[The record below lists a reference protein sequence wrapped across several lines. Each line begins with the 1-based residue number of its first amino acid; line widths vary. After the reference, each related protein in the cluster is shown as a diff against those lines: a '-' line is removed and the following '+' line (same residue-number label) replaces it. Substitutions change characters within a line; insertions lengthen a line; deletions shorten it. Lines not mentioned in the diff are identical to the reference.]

1 MSAPKLRYSPYAIF
15 EDSQSPAGL
24 YARQKWLNQGET
36 ETYRADFVAT
46 VAKLRS
52 AVIHPGSRPERILEQ
67 LYRLFGLHLTVR
79 NADRFIETAL
89 NEVIGENKA
98 RSPQTE
104 IVLIPDRISGLPF
117 AATCWEFFIGPA
129 SLFLAAIFGKATDP
143 GVDPIYAQLAANV
156 AESVAFRRNAAAMH
170 NALRALVVHPDDR
183 FRPAIRS
190 AVSWF
195 ASKQTPHGD
204 WGAKI
209 PFFQAFN
216 AMAHLSMPEANAQF
230 DKALKHVIEGQSRD
244 GTWGSA
250 DKEWQTFLVVHALR
264 NKGIL

>member
-1 MSAPKLRYSPYAIF
+1 MSAPKLRHSPYAIF
-15 EDSQSPAGL
+15 EDSQSPPGL

-36 ETYRADFVAT
+36 ETYRANFAAT
-46 VAKLRS
+46 VAKLRY
-52 AVIHPGSRPERILEQ
+52 ADMNPGSRSERILGK
-67 LYRLFGLHLTVR
+67 LHRLFGLHLTVR
-79 NADRFIETAL
+79 NADRFIEIAL
-89 NEVIGENKA
+89 NEVIGENKV
-98 RSPQTE
+98 RSQQIE
-104 IVLIPDRISGLPF
+104 IVLIPDRLNGLPF
-117 AATCWEFFIGPA
+117 AATRWEFFIGPA

-156 AESVAFRRNAAAMH
+156 TESAAFRRNAAAMH

-183 FRPAIRS
+183 FRPATRS

-195 ASKQTPHGD
+195 ASQQTAYGD
-204 WGAKI
+204 WGPNI

-216 AMAHLSMPEANAQF
+216 AMAHLSIPEANAQF
-230 DKALKHVIEGQSRD
+230 DNALKHVIEGQNRD

-264 NKGIL
+264 KKGIL

>member
-1 MSAPKLRYSPYAIF
+1 MLSPKLRHSPYSIF
-15 EDSQSPAGL
+15 EDSQSPPGL

-36 ETYRADFVAT
+36 ETYRADFAAA
-46 VAKLRS
+46 VAKLRY
-52 AVIHPGSRPERILEQ
+52 ADMNPGSRSELILEK
-67 LYRLFGLHLTVR
+67 LHRLFGLHLTVR

-89 NEVIGENKA
+89 NEVIGENKV
-98 RSPQTE
+98 RSQQMA
-104 IVLIPDRISGLPF
+104 ILLIPERLNGLPF
-117 AATCWEFFIGPA
+117 AATRWEFFIGPA

-156 AESVAFRRNAAAMH
+156 TDSSAFRSDAAALH

-183 FRPAIRS
+183 FRPATRS

-195 ASKQTPHGD
+195 ASQQTVHGD
-204 WGAKI
+204 WGPKI

-216 AMAHLSMPEANAQF
+216 AMAHLSISEANAQF
-230 DKALKHVIEGQSRD
+230 DNALKHVIEGQNDD
-244 GTWGSA
+244 GTWGRA

-264 NKGIL
+264 KKGIL